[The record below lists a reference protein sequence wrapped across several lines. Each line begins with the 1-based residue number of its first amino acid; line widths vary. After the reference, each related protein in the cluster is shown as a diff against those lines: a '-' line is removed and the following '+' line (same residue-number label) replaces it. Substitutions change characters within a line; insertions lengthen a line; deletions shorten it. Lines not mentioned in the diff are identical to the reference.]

1 MPDCLIYVDDLASL
15 SIMRHLVFPHVS
27 SNDEDSHG
35 NEINLVALDCEWR
48 PEGYYKEKDDD
59 DIDLNKKLL
68 TAVEKLTNP
77 AYSSRGSKKA
87 EKAARAE
94 KKRSSPVSVLQL
106 ATRTHVFVIDLL
118 RICRS
123 SGIGNL
129 YITV

>member
-1 MPDCLIYVDDLASL
+1 
-15 SIMRHLVFPHVS
+15 MRHLVFPRVS
-27 SNDEDSHG
+27 SNDENSHG
-35 NEINLVALDCEWR
+35 DEINLVALDCEWR

-68 TAVEKLTNP
+68 MVEKLTNS

-129 YITV
+129 HITV